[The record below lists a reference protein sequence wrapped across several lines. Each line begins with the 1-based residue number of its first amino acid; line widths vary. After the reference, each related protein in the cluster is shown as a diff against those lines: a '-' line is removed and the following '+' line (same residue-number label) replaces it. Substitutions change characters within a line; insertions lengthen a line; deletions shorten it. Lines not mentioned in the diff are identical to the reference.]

1 MFHDVP
7 RFPGG
12 GVQPV
17 QACHQLGAGRHPR
30 RLGQPSSGDPNLG
43 GALGSDPNPGP
54 SRFYLYFWEKI
65 FYIFRYILYIYM
77 GDSKIF
83 SPHHGQNQWLL
94 IGCFSIRP
102 GRQPAATR
110 DGCSALRAAQV
121 LGRFGSFQRAIGFH
135 VHPGEGRMVK
145 DGEGWWRMVK
155 DGEGW
160 WRMVKDGEGWWRMV
174 KDGEGWWRMVKDGE
188 GWWRMVKDGEGW
200 WRMVKD
206 GEGWWR
212 MVKDGEGWW
221 RMVKDGE
228 GWWRMVKDGEGWWRM
243 VKDGEGWWRT
253 VKDGEGWWRM
263 VKDGEGWWRDID
275 SLALQYMYIYIYI
288 NNISTYINILLDVGW
303 YILTILE
310 DILDDEP
317 YEAYFLGMVLRFDC
331 KEVAP
336 FKPQNVKIWS

>member
-1 MFHDVP
+1 MFQDVP

-65 FYIFRYILYIYM
+65 FYIFRYLLYIYM
-77 GDSKIF
+77 CDSKIF

-145 DGEGWWRMVK
+145 DGEGWWR
-155 DGEGW
+155 
-160 WRMVKDGEGWWRMV
+160 
-174 KDGEGWWRMVKDGE
+174 
-188 GWWRMVKDGEGW
+188 
-200 WRMVKD
+200 
-206 GEGWWR
+206 
-212 MVKDGEGWW
+212 
-221 RMVKDGE
+221 
-228 GWWRMVKDGEGWWRM
+228 
-243 VKDGEGWWRT
+243 
-253 VKDGEGWWRM
+253 
-263 VKDGEGWWRDID
+263 DID
-275 SLALQYMYIYIYI
+275 SLALQYMYIYIYQQ
-288 NNISTYINILLDVGW
+288 YINIYQHIVGCW
-303 YILTILE
+303 MKYIDYIGGYIGWWT
-310 DILDDEP
+310 
-317 YEAYFLGMVLRFDC
+317 
-331 KEVAP
+331 
-336 FKPQNVKIWS
+336 IWSLFFGDGVEIRLQRGCPFQATECQDLIVENLIVTPFSCSG

>member
-1 MFHDVP
+1 MLLCPFSFFHCHLGTGNHVSLLAKVLPAMPFCHIIESIFYHFSKMFHDVP

-65 FYIFRYILYIYM
+65 FYIFRYILYIHM

-145 DGEGWWRMVK
+145 DGEGW
-155 DGEGW
+155 
-160 WRMVKDGEGWWRMV
+160 
-174 KDGEGWWRMVKDGE
+174 
-188 GWWRMVKDGEGW
+188 
-200 WRMVKD
+200 
-206 GEGWWR
+206 
-212 MVKDGEGWW
+212 
-221 RMVKDGE
+221 
-228 GWWRMVKDGEGWWRM
+228 
-243 VKDGEGWWRT
+243 
-253 VKDGEGWWRM
+253 
-263 VKDGEGWWRDID
+263 
-275 SLALQYMYIYIYI
+275 
-288 NNISTYINILLDVGW
+288 
-303 YILTILE
+303 
-310 DILDDEP
+310 
-317 YEAYFLGMVLRFDC
+317 
-331 KEVAP
+331 
-336 FKPQNVKIWS
+336 